1 MTYRSLRV
9 LLAVLCVTTAVQ
21 AQSPRP
27 AATAHVIVGEL
38 VRVDLV
44 HRLLGVRPEGPEL
57 RETIV
62 AVGPDV
68 PVTSRGRRLSLHE
81 LRTGERVTISC
92 TDDGPRHV
100 ARFVKVGTR
109 PAAIPSPR

>member
-1 MTYRSLRV
+1 VTYRSLTV
-9 LLAVLCVTTAVQ
+9 PLAVLCVTTGAQ

-44 HRLLGVRPEGPEL
+44 DRLLGVRPEGPEL
-57 RETIV
+57 RETMV

-68 PVTSRGRRLSLHE
+68 LVTSRGRRLSLHE
-81 LRTGERVTISC
+81 LRTGERVTIAC
-92 TDDGPRHV
+92 TDDGPRHR
-100 ARFVKVGTR
+100 ARLVKVGSR